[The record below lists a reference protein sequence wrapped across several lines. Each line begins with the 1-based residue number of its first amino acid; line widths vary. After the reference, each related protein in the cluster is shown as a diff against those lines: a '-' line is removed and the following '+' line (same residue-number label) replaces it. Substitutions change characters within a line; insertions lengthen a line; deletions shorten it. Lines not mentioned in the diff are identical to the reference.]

1 MESESQTM
9 LACNLLVLAQLLLQI
24 IGAASRGVSS
34 IGSLIHHSTIPYMF
48 TENKR
53 NDEAIGSDSVGMKY
67 RFLE

>member
-24 IGAASRGVSS
+24 IGAASRG
-34 IGSLIHHSTIPYMF
+34 HSTIPYMC